1 VPRQAYDIVIVG
13 GATAAIAV
21 EHYLSSNFPAEE

>member
-13 GATAAIAV
+13 DGAIAA
-21 EHYLSSNFPAEE
+21 EHYLSSNFAAEE